1 MALTANGK
9 HHLLK
14 RDNSTQP
21 IQMQISQKQNT
32 FFHFFFFFAFLKPL
46 LIFKHF
52 FRRNEG
58 ESGCISEIKSSE
70 KRR

>member
-1 MALTANGK
+1 MALTADGK

-32 FFHFFFFFAFLKPL
+32 FSHFFFF
-46 LIFKHF
+46 
-52 FRRNEG
+52 
-58 ESGCISEIKSSE
+58 CISKASINI
-70 KRR
+70 